1 VSDPAGSNRI
11 LLVSYHFGRNGATGG
26 FRWHGLVELLGA
38 RGWEFDVL
46 CATGAASADA
56 DPMDPTQAAGGPLE
70 IYPVASDSAGGALL
84 RSVEGLPRRLRG
96 AARPGPMA
104 ADAPSRESLARE
116 TGDATGVDPEAVTVW
131 HPGHR
136 PPLHSRVMREV
147 EACAEALEIRAW
159 ARDAA
164 RVGRALMA
172 RRDYRMIIV
181 SSPPH
186 GTQMA
191 GVELSRMAGAPP
203 LVADLRDPWVLGL
216 GRYAGIL
223 PAVTRTL
230 GRRQERRLIDHAHV
244 LIHNTDRHRAAV
256 AGDMGSGRRPDQWV
270 IRNGY
275 DGEGEPGTPDPQ
287 VFRMVFAGWLHPFMD
302 VRAFLRGAGALV
314 RRNGLSPAACRVE
327 FVGTSGEFGGVSL
340 AGLAGAYGLEG
351 YVDLVPRVSR
361 ERALSMQARA
371 SVLVAFDCLH
381 PLCIPMKFF
390 DYAPMRGRLLL
401 IGNQDGAM
409 ADAAAQLGVSVC
421 SVHDEAAVDR
431 GLQGALD
438 DWRSG
443 RTRPVNDPDGLF
455 RRSVQAELLHRYLVD
470 LG

>member
-1 VSDPAGSNRI
+1 VSIPAGSHRI
-11 LLVSYHFGRNGATGG
+11 LLVSYHFGQNGATGG
-26 FRWHGLVELLGA
+26 FRWHGLVELLGS
-38 RGWEFDVL
+38 RGWAFDVL
-46 CATGAASADA
+46 CATGAVSADA
-56 DPMDPTQAAGGPLE
+56 DPMDPTLAARGPLE
-70 IYPVASDSAGGALL
+70 IFPVASDSAGGALV
-84 RSVEGLPRRLRG
+84 RSVEGLPRRIRG

-104 ADAPSRESLARE
+104 ADAPGRESLAPG
-116 TGDATGVDPEAVTVW
+116 TGDATRVDPEAVTVW

-136 PPLHSRVMREV
+136 PPLHSRIMREV

-159 ARDAA
+159 AREAA

-172 RRDYRMIIV
+172 RRDYRLIIV

-186 GTQMA
+186 GTQVA
-191 GVELSRMAGAPP
+191 GVELSRTAGAPP

-216 GRYAGIL
+216 GRFAGIL
-223 PAVTRTL
+223 PAFTRTL
-230 GRRQERRLIDHAHV
+230 GRRQERRLIDHADV
-244 LIHNTDRHRAAV
+244 LIHNTERHRAALD
-256 AGDMGSGRRPDQWV
+256 GEMGPGRRPDQWV

-275 DGEGEPGTPDPQ
+275 DGEEEPGPPDPQ

-302 VRAFLRGAGALV
+302 VRAFLRGAGELV

-327 FVGTSGEFGGVSL
+327 FVGTGGEFGGVSL

-361 ERALSMQARA
+361 ELALSLQARA

-409 ADAAAQLGVSVC
+409 ADAAAQLGVAVC
-421 SVHDEAAVDR
+421 PVDDEAAVDR
-431 GLQGALD
+431 VLQGALD

-443 RTRPVNDPDGLF
+443 QTWPVNDPDGLF
-455 RRSVQAELLHRYLVD
+455 RRRAQADALHRRLIEM
-470 LG
+470 G